1 MNDSQESSNIP
12 KYFLP
17 PKKTNKKTLVLDLDE
32 TLVHSQFFEFS
43 IPSDITI
50 KIEIEKEIY
59 DIHVLVR
66 PGVEKF
72 IKTMKDYYEIII
84 FTASISKYADI
95 LMNIIDPNNYCPY
108 RLFREHCSFINNNY
122 VKDLKRLGRNLK
134 DTIIVDNSPLS
145 YSFHPNNGLPILSWF
160 DDYRDNE
167 LENITPILIFLS
179 GVDDVREYIPKIV
192 KNNCI
197 SYIDAENLMK
207 MHGFI
212 FEDTSSIDKNIKII
226 DSEQKEKS
234 TKTSINKDKKNE
246 NVNKKKTKKFNINI
260 QIVQNNINN
269 INNIIDEKQNKD
281 IKNKIIKYFGI
292 INNTEQKNNPK
303 QNPGGENIIQIKQKN
318 IITNK
323 VNPNKIVNTVSN
335 KLDLNKKGHKR
346 QNTFNFNLNNSKLIE
361 KYKEAQFIKINNLNK
376 KNVVKKSIKEGKNNL
391 NNSKAYF
398 QHIKNILNKN
408 RKRIRTPT
416 TINTIGFISNSNKYN
431 FLKIKHQKN
440 SGSKSQ
446 KRNKSNTKERTKLK
460 LPLESSELILSK
472 QICNLSN
479 ISTKGNITNNKQR
492 NKNKVNKI
500 KIVPKYNSIS
510 NRKTPYNNY
519 DFLNISLNANN
530 FLYKNRLNR
539 IIKDSKQFVEAHHKK
554 QKSLNEIN
562 FMSKLKNNLI
572 KKGELKSLRPIN
584 KNDFMKNEKQ
594 KNIKSNHI
602 RLNTNINGFKNRLI
616 KRTYGNFKKINLK
629 NINFI
634 TKKDQKKIQINF
646 NYKNTENISNVNY
659 KNYYNFYRTIDKS
672 EPKREKD
679 KTVLS
684 NMTENLINKSYRK
697 ISHQKTISYN
707 INSSLNISNILN
719 PKTKYKT
726 KFNKN
731 STSKNNAKDKK
742 KESLCINKNNNNKTL
757 YSSKIKKVVNKKI

>member
-12 KYFLP
+12 KFFLP

-122 VKDLKRLGRNLK
+122 VKDLKKLGRNLK

-179 GVDDVREYIPKIV
+179 SVDDVREYIPKIV
-192 KNNCI
+192 KNNFI
-197 SYIDAENLMK
+197 SYIDAENLMRQ
-207 MHGFI
+207 HGFI
-212 FEDTSSIDKNIKII
+212 FEDVSSIDKNIKII

-234 TKTSINKDKKNE
+234 TKTSINKDKKNANGE
-246 NVNKKKTKKFNINI
+246 KKKTKKFNINI

-269 INNIIDEKQNKD
+269 INNIIDEKHNKD
-281 IKNKIIKYFGI
+281 IKNNIIKYFGI
-292 INNTEQKNNPK
+292 INNTEQKNNQK
-303 QNPGGENIIQIKQKN
+303 QIQVSENIIKLKQKD
-318 IITNK
+318 IISNM

-335 KLDLNKKGHKR
+335 KVDLNKKGHKR
-346 QNTFNFNLNNSKLIE
+346 QNTFNINLNNSKLIQ
-361 KYKEAQFIKINNLNK
+361 KYKEAQFIKINNPNK
-376 KNVVKKSIKEGKNNL
+376 KNIVKKSIKEGKNNIS
-391 NNSKAYF
+391 NNKIYF
-398 QHIKNILNKN
+398 QRIKNILNKN

-416 TINTIGFISNSNKYN
+416 TINTIEFISNSNKYN
-431 FLKIKHQKN
+431 LLKIKHRKN
-440 SGSKSQ
+440 SVSKSQ
-446 KRNKSNTKERTKLK
+446 KRNKSNNKERTKLN
-460 LPLESSELILSK
+460 LPLESSELFLPK

-500 KIVPKYNSIS
+500 KIMPKYNSLS
-510 NRKTPYNNY
+510 NRKSPLYNY
-519 DFLNISLNANN
+519 DFLNISINANN
-530 FLYKNRLNR
+530 FPYKMKLNR
-539 IIKDSKQFVEAHHKK
+539 IIKDSKQFIEAHHKK
-554 QKSLNEIN
+554 QKSLNDFN
-562 FMSKLKNNLI
+562 FMYKIKNNLI
-572 KKGELKSLRPIN
+572 KKGELKSLRSTN
-584 KNDFMKNEKQ
+584 KEEFMKNEIQ
-594 KNIKSNHI
+594 KNIKSNHMK
-602 RLNTNINGFKNRLI
+602 LNTNINGFKSGLI
-616 KRTYGNFKKINLK
+616 KRAYGNFKKINLK
-629 NINFI
+629 NINFVV
-634 TKKDQKKIQINF
+634 KKDPKKKQINL
-646 NYKNTENISNVNY
+646 NYKNTENISNINY

-672 EPKREKD
+672 EPKREKNN
-679 KTVLS
+679 TTLN
-684 NMTENLINKSYRK
+684 NMNDNLINKSYRK

-707 INSSLNISNILN
+707 INSSLNISNLLN
-719 PKTKYKT
+719 PKNKCKKKFYKEI
-726 KFNKN
+726 
-731 STSKNNAKDKK
+731 SSKNRANEKK
-742 KESLCINKNNNNKTL
+742 KETLCINRNNNNNL
-757 YSSKIKKVVNKKI
+757 YCSKVQKNVNRKI